1 MNHVRKSAAA
11 ALLAVSIMGSQAT
24 AEEWEFKGSFNL
36 WGAGVEGTTAA
47 GAEIDVDFG
56 DILENLEFSFQ
67 GTLEAKRGKF
77 VALADII
84 YIDVGTGAGSTRP
97 LIPGLPGGG
106 FTIDAVAK
114 ADVESTIV
122 NVLGGYELLNQNGF
136 TLQGLAGA
144 RYVDLDTTVNL
155 ALSIGPLQRSAVVRA
170 NVDSFDAI
178 VGMRGEI
185 EISENW
191 FVPYYFDIGTGES
204 DFTWQAFAGVGYDF
218 GRSEVTFGYRHMEW
232 DFGSGEPLNDVAFSG
247 PGLRYSYKF

>member
-1 MNHVRKSAAA
+1 MEHICKIA
-11 ALLAVSIMGSQAT
+11 ALGLVAGSTLGTHAS
-24 AEEWEFKGSFNL
+24 AEDWEFTASLNL

-47 GAEIDVDFG
+47 GADVDVDFS

-84 YIDVGTGAGSTRP
+84 YLDVGAGTASTRP
-97 LIPGLPGGG
+97 LLPGLPGGA

-114 ADVESTIV
+114 ADVESTVV
-122 NVLGGYELLNQNGF
+122 NLVGGYELLNQDGF

-155 ALSIGPLQRSAVVRA
+155 ALSVGGLQRSAVVRST
-170 NVDSFDAI
+170 VDALDAV
-178 VGMRGEI
+178 VGVRGEI
-185 EISENW
+185 ELSENW
-191 FVPYYFDIGTGES
+191 FAPYYFDIGTGES
-204 DFTWQAFAGVGYDF
+204 DFTWQAFVGVGYDF

-232 DFGSGEPLNDVAFSG
+232 DFGSGEQLSDVAFSG
-247 PGLRYSYKF
+247 PGFRYSYKF